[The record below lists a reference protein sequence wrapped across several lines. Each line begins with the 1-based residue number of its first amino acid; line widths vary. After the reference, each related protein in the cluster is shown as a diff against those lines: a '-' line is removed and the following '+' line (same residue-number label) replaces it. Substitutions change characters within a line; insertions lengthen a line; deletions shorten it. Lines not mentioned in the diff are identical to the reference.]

1 MSADLNCNILK
12 KSKKSIKYYMNNTY
26 NCKKK
31 FKDTYNNIKR
41 IIVIGDIHGDLKILL
56 KCLRLANLIDADNNW
71 CGKDTHVVQLGDI
84 VDKGGRGIMDKTIYM
99 EEFVIYEYLN
109 LLDIQAR
116 KNKGAVHYLLGN
128 HELMNILGDFRYV
141 HPNHLSD
148 TGFSKRKKLFSPR
161 GDPHPIS
168 NGGYMAKLLGCHAY
182 GILKINKWY
191 FVHAGLLP
199 SHVNDRS
206 ITEINKLVRNILNG
220 KIKIDDISTR
230 EEELLFSK
238 DSFFWTRFYANN
250 KNACKVLNNTLDLL
264 GNKNGGLIVGHT
276 PNYTITD
283 KCRKKLWFADVGL
296 SGAFGNDYFNK
307 VQVLEIKNNKPKI
320 LS

>member
-1 MSADLNCNILK
+1 
-12 KSKKSIKYYMNNTY
+12 
-26 NCKKK
+26 
-31 FKDTYNNIKR
+31 
-41 IIVIGDIHGDLKILL
+41 
-56 KCLRLANLIDADNNW
+56 
-71 CGKDTHVVQLGDI
+71 
-84 VDKGGRGIMDKTIYM
+84 
-99 EEFVIYEYLN
+99 
-109 LLDIQAR
+109 
-116 KNKGAVHYLLGN
+116 
-128 HELMNILGDFRYV
+128 
-141 HPNHLSD
+141 
-148 TGFSKRKKLFSPR
+148 
-161 GDPHPIS
+161 
-168 NGGYMAKLLGCHAY
+168 MAKLLGCHAY

-238 DSFFWTRFYANN
+238 DSFFWTRFYTNN